1 MPAARP
7 AQAFLYLEEV
17 VQEERYTSPPGWV
30 AERMGV
36 SRSTVERWAK
46 AGEIPA
52 VTIGGRI
59 LVHWRELK
67 RRIDEEARKCALQG
81 EQACLINGKAARI
94 GGSILRARAAK
105 ELDNLLAQPIGVKQ
119 KQ

>member
-1 MPAARP
+1 M
-7 AQAFLYLEEV
+7 
-17 VQEERYTSPPGWV
+17 QEERYTSPPGWV

-67 RRIDEEARKCALQG
+67 RRIDEEARECALQG

-94 GGSILRARAAK
+94 GGSILKAQTAK
-105 ELDNLLAQPIGVKQ
+105 ELDSLLARPISKKRKRSKGG
-119 KQ
+119 